1 LCSPEGEVVPCV
13 GVCLGLGLYSRDIVT
28 LSSDL
33 LLTDLPEIVTSI
45 HDIRWAANTINIF
58 GGYKNKID
66 KRIFMSTFDIQIWH
80 IKIHCITYFTT
91 R

>member
-1 LCSPEGEVVPCV
+1 LFSPEGEVVPCV

-45 HDIRWAANTINIF
+45 HDIR
-58 GGYKNKID
+58 
-66 KRIFMSTFDIQIWH
+66 
-80 IKIHCITYFTT
+80 
-91 R
+91 